1 MLALGKR
8 MTDFSLQGGFSL
20 HFTMNQAHVLWP
32 FAHSCNKAQQAGLVG
47 MRRVTAERANV
58 CADINTL
65 VVDIDI
71 TAAWAIFLN
80 QVAQCA
86 LRLIADKQHIVA
98 RLIEHGFEIVDDA
111 ATAAHAATG
120 NHNGWTFTVG

>member
-1 MLALGKR
+1 
-8 MTDFSLQGGFSL
+8 
-20 HFTMNQAHVLWP
+20 MNQAHVLWP
-32 FAHSCNKAQQAGLVG
+32 FAHPSNKAQQAGLVG
-47 MRRVTAERANV
+47 MRGVTAERANF

-65 VVDIDI
+65 VGDIDI

-98 RLIEHGFEIVDDA
+98 RFIEHGFEIVDDA
-111 ATAAHAATG
+111 APAAHAATSK
-120 NHNGWTFTVG
+120 HNGWTFT